1 VREIRKQDQQL
12 GNTLDQE
19 NSAVR
24 VRLSSTAVRARHA
37 GDPATAREV
46 EVSYAR
52 GEKVYTVR
60 GKGVVMACWNMVIPY
75 LCPNLPAKQKEA
87 LRYGIKV
94 PLVYTTVAIQN
105 WKAFEKLG
113 VSTVSCPGMYHTDV
127 SLDLAVN
134 IGDYRASLSPG
145 EPILVRMTRTPCLPG
160 LPEREQHIAGR
171 GDLLSATFEIFE
183 RSIRDQLLRV
193 LGSGGFDP
201 ARELMRLRSTVGRTG
216 THTSTTLCSIPIG
229 QPGSSRAKSHASLL
243 AESR

>member
-1 VREIRKQDQQL
+1 MGFTARGYATPKPDYEFHFPDGNASIARLLVRALIPEAIPGHTAADVVTAHADYAK
-12 GNTLDQE
+12 LDQDG
-19 NSAVR
+19 SAVR
-24 VRLSSTAVRARHA
+24 VRLSSTAVSAQHR

-46 EVSYAR
+46 EVSYVR
-52 GEKVYTVR
+52 GERVYTVR
-60 GKGVVMACWNMVIPY
+60 GQGVVMACWNMVIPY

-113 VSTVSCPGMYHTDV
+113 VSMVSCPGMYHTNV

-134 IGDYRASLSPG
+134 IGGYRAPLSPD

-160 LPEREQHIAGR
+160 LPERQQHIAGR

-183 RSIRDQLLRV
+183 RNIRDHKR
-193 LGSGGFDP
+193 
-201 ARELMRLRSTVGRTG
+201 M
-216 THTSTTLCSIPIG
+216 
-229 QPGSSRAKSHASLL
+229 QPRPH
-243 AESR
+243 